1 MFFTTTL
8 SSSRPVIS
16 CLFLP
21 LAIEIKECL
30 EKQELKKHL
39 LNEVSGAECLA
50 HNQPFSV
57 E

>member
-8 SSSRPVIS
+8 SSSRRVIS

-21 LAIEIKECL
+21 LATEIKECL

-50 HNQPFSV
+50 YNQPFSV